1 MIGPVA
7 VYGEVVQATSEAVS
21 PHKDS
26 SRTDGD
32 RTTVHFKN
40 VPDGFQTLSILYKI
54 SQTGAVSVFT
64 VGREEGENNLKD
76 LLETASLHPWAPRT
90 SVLT

>member
-1 MIGPVA
+1 MIGPVD
-7 VYGEVVQATSEAVS
+7 VYGEAVQAASEAVS

-64 VGREEGENNLKD
+64 VEREGENNLKD
-76 LLETASLHPWAPRT
+76 VLETASLYPWAPRT